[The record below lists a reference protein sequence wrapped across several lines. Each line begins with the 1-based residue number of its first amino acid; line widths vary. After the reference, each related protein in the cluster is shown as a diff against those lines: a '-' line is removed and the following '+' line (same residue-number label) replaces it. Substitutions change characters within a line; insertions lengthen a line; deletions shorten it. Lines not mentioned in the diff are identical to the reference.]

1 MNGERQ
7 MRNNTPVQR
16 FFHVPRDGNP
26 VVLPDLGAAMAAMKG
41 GGYIWL
47 NFIDP
52 AREDITPLIEPLGLH
67 PLAIEDCLDDE
78 QIPKIED
85 YPTNSF
91 VLFNKFHFE
100 AGELFVDEVDLFT
113 GKNFLVMVS
122 HNLHGDGSF
131 LDRLEQIAGLDREN
145 VMKGPDHLLH
155 VILDHIVDQKFE
167 TMESIREELDIMEE
181 NILYDIRIFRPEDLM
196 GLRQNLLKLRKSI
209 THERE
214 ILVKIC
220 RKDSPF
226 ITEQSIYDFRD
237 IYDHLAKFFEEA
249 EIFREMISSFME
261 IYLSM
266 TNNRMAMLA
275 NRTSRFVRRLTII
288 NTIFMP
294 LTLLAGI
301 GGMSEWSM
309 MTGPSNWKYTYPL
322 FMVLMAVIGIGNY
335 LLLKWYESRDDTT
348 DE

>member
-1 MNGERQ
+1 MTGESQ
-7 MRNNTPVQR
+7 ISHTSSVQR
-16 FFHVPRDGNP
+16 FFHVPGDGNP
-26 VVLPDLGAAMAAMKG
+26 VVVPDLDAAMEAMKA

-47 NFIDP
+47 NFVDP
-52 AREDITPLIEPLGLH
+52 AREDLAPLVDQLGLH

-85 YPTNSF
+85 YPTHTF

-113 GKNFLVMVS
+113 GKDFLVMVS
-122 HNLHGDGSF
+122 HNLHGNGSF
-131 LDRLEQIAGLDREN
+131 LDRLEQMAGLDREN

-155 VILDHIVDQKFE
+155 VILDHIVDQKFL
-167 TMESIREELDIMEE
+167 TMESIREELDLMEE
-181 NILYDIRIFRPEDLM
+181 NIMYDIQTFRPEDLM
-196 GLRQNLLKLRKSI
+196 GLRRNLLKLRKSI
-209 THERE
+209 TYERE

-249 EIFREMISSFME
+249 EIFREMISNFME

-266 TNNRMAMLA
+266 TSNRMAMLSH
-275 NRTSRFVRRLTII
+275 RTNRFVRRLTII

-309 MTGPSNWKYTYPL
+309 MTGPSNWMYTYPL
-322 FMVLMAVIGIGNY
+322 FLLLMAAIGVGNY
-335 LLLKWYESRDDTT
+335 LLLNRYESKDRTP

>member
-1 MNGERQ
+1 MSQNCQ
-7 MRNNTPVQR
+7 VQR
-16 FFHVPRDGNP
+16 FFHVPSDGNP
-26 VVLPDLGAAMAAMKG
+26 VVLPDLPAAMAVLKS

-85 YPTNSF
+85 YLTNTF
-91 VLFNKFHFE
+91 VLFNKFHYE
-100 AGELFVDEVDLFT
+100 AGELYVDEVDLFM

-122 HNLHGDGSF
+122 HNIHGNGSF

-155 VILDHIVDQKFE
+155 VILDHIVDEKFD
-167 TMESIREELDIMEE
+167 TMEAIREELDIMEE
-181 NILYDIRIFRPEDLM
+181 NILNDIKTFRPEDLM
-196 GLRQNLLKLRKSI
+196 GLRRNLLKLRKSI

-226 ITEQSIYDFRD
+226 ITEQSIYEFRD

-266 TNNRMAMLA
+266 MNNRMALLA
-275 NRTSRFVRRLTII
+275 NRTNRFIRRLTLLT
-288 NTIFMP
+288 TIFMP

-309 MTGPSNWKYTYPL
+309 MTGPANWKISYPL
-322 FMVLMAVIGIGNY
+322 FLLLMAIIGAMNY
-335 LLLKWYESRDDTT
+335 LLLKRYESKDDGAN
-348 DE
+348 E